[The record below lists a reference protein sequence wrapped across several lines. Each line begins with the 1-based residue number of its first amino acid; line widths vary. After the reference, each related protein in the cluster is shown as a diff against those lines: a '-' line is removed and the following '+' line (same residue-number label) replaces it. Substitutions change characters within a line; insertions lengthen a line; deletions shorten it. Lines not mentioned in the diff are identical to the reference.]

1 MAREV
6 TGHFCEGGLMH
17 ELLSHRART
26 AESSA
31 IRDLLRHAE
40 APGVLSLAGGLP
52 SAAMFPLAD
61 VARAA
66 RCVLAEPSTLQYGLS
81 EGSVDLRAL
90 LAGPDG
96 DPSRF
101 VVTTGSQQALD
112 LLGRVLLDPG
122 DQIVV
127 PDPCYVGARQALGS
141 TGATLVG
148 IPGDTDGLDTDALA
162 DRLASGLKPKAVYVV
177 ANFDNPSGVVLAPV
191 RRRMLTALAERYD
204 FVIIEDDPYGALR
217 YDGTPVDDIGPESG
231 HVVRLRTVSKTI
243 APGLRVGWMSGP
255 AWVIEAVVV
264 AKQSVDLHTSTVT
277 QAIAGRLLGEPGWLD
292 GHLTELRPWYRS
304 QRDALVDALV
314 TDLPSAEFGVPD
326 GGMFLWVQLPGVNTT
341 TLLPAAIELGVAFV
355 PGPAFAVDRD
365 LSEYLRLSFATVDR
379 SEMGRAVCRLAE
391 SVARTA

>member
-1 MAREV
+1 MAREFP
-6 TGHFCEGGLMH
+6 GQFCHGELMQ
-17 ELLSHRART
+17 ELLSHRALS

-52 SAAMFPLAD
+52 SAVMFPVAD

-66 RCVLAEPSTLQYGLS
+66 SCVLAEPSTLQYGLS
-81 EGSVDLRAL
+81 EGSADLRSL
-90 LAGPDG
+90 LAGALG

-127 PDPCYVGARQALGS
+127 PDPCYVGARQALAS

-148 IPGDTDGLDTDALA
+148 IEGDADGLDTDVLA
-162 DRLASGLKPKAVYVV
+162 DRLAAGLKPKAVYVV
-177 ANFDNPSGVVLAPV
+177 ANFDNPSGAVLAPG
-191 RRRMLTALAERYD
+191 RRRMLAALAERYG

-217 YDGTPVDDIGPESG
+217 YEGTAVDDIGTESDL
-231 HVVRLRTVSKTI
+231 VVRLRTVSKTI
-243 APGLRVGWMSGP
+243 APGLRVGWLSGP
-255 AWVIEAVVV
+255 QWLINAVVV

-277 QAIAGRLLGEPGWLD
+277 QAIVGNLLGKDGWLD
-292 GHLTELRPWYRS
+292 AHLAELRPWYRA
-304 QRDALVDALV
+304 QRDALVDALA
-314 TDLPSAEFGVPD
+314 TGLPSAEFSVPE
-326 GGMFLWVQLPGVNTT
+326 GGMFLWLRLPGTDTT
-341 TLLPAAIELGVAFV
+341 RLLGAALEAGVAFV
-355 PGPAFAVDRD
+355 PGSAFAVDRN
-365 LSEYLRLSFATVDR
+365 LNEYLRLSFATVDR
-379 SEMGRAVCRLAE
+379 CELVVAVDRLAE